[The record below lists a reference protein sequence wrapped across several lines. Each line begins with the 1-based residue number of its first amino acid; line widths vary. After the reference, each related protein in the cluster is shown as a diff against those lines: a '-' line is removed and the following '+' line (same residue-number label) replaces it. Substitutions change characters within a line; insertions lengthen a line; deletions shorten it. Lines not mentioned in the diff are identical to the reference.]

1 MPHGRRDLPGSG
13 IAPTSPGGADGSL
26 TTEPPGKPIKSLFEL
41 LKMTATSLTLQCEKY
56 RLNVM
61 ILHLIL
67 FPLFYNQLPLSLSLP
82 GGSDGKQPPCHA
94 GGPCLIPGSGRFPW
108 RREWQPAP
116 VFLPGESHGKS
127 WT

>member
-1 MPHGRRDLPGSG
+1 MPHGRWDLPGSG
-13 IAPTSPGGADGSL
+13 IVPTSSAGADGSL

-67 FPLFYNQLPLSLSLP
+67 FPLFYNRYQFLWTCLVVQMVNNLPAMQETL
-82 GGSDGKQPPCHA
+82 
-94 GGPCLIPGSGRFPW
+94 
-108 RREWQPAP
+108 
-116 VFLPGESHGKS
+116 V
-127 WT
+127 